1 MWYVRDV
8 LYAVLYVR
16 VSCFVVRGC
25 GVSRRYID
33 VCYCDMFSVVNVY
46 LDHLKFCVV
55 CINSRRYG
63 CCSECDVVS
72 NECNEPTSCLV
83 PPIGAHC
90 CEVMYFWCFGFRGEL
105 GFLNCDDVCMC
116 VVNKQFELLEFVSES
131 VYVDLQYDEI
141 SLTFTAG
148 PVCLCGVSSPVVVL
162 SLFVV
167 PYVVRAVVVVTVIHV
182 LLLVL
187 HVCVL

>member
-46 LDHLKFCVV
+46 LDHLKFYVV
-55 CINSRRYG
+55 CINSRRYV

-72 NECNEPTSCLV
+72 NECNLSVRTDVKLC
-83 PPIGAHC
+83 I
-90 CEVMYFWCFGFRGEL
+90 FGVL
-105 GFLNCDDVCMC
+105 AL
-116 VVNKQFELLEFVSES
+116 
-131 VYVDLQYDEI
+131 
-141 SLTFTAG
+141 
-148 PVCLCGVSSPVVVL
+148 GVS
-162 SLFVV
+162 
-167 PYVVRAVVVVTVIHV
+167 
-182 LLLVL
+182 LVS
-187 HVCVL
+187 